1 MGRLKMP
8 TLVKSEHIRT
18 GRDLWLYLA
27 QWVSNCV
34 LWSPK
39 ASSEAPW
46 GCQDNK
52 RAESRQ
58 ASGFPTLLQTEQLPV
73 YLKQQSLGRVHLKK
87 RFCLKLKKKKN
98 KKPNLFFEN
107 YCLLIVERRQLQEKL
122 KVTQIIKWPTL
133 DQNSSHQNPLI
144 QHPSHYTRLPK
155 TYLLLR

>member
-73 YLKQQSLGRVHLKK
+73 YLK
-87 RFCLKLKKKKN
+87 
-98 KKPNLFFEN
+98 
-107 YCLLIVERRQLQEKL
+107 
-122 KVTQIIKWPTL
+122 
-133 DQNSSHQNPLI
+133 
-144 QHPSHYTRLPK
+144 
-155 TYLLLR
+155 